1 MIPPSPLPFPL
12 WGPTLYADLTAGLWR
27 ALAAPWLETG
37 GWRLPVAP
45 APATDA
51 AAHRAPGTAVD
62 SNAGMGEARAAGAP
76 PAPAAP
82 GGGQVIEV
90 PAARWRRHGRS

>member
-1 MIPPSPLPFPL
+1 MIPPCPLPFPL

-45 APATDA
+45 APAA
-51 AAHRAPGTAVD
+51 AQRAPGTAVD
-62 SNAGMGEARAAGAP
+62 STAGMGEARAAGAP